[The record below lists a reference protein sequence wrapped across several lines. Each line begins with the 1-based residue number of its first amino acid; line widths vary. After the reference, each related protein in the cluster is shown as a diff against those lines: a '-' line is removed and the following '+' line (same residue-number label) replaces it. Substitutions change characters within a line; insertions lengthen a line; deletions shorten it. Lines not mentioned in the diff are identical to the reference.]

1 MKSYPSWTCLYV
13 WVLLVVQRTFRQWVR
28 KTFQTPP
35 PLTKKYVYMENF
47 SVSIVSLFYLQA
59 ILPTLQENHGSFNL
73 VEIRI
78 KRLQQEN
85 NNNLRR
91 LLLLMTFNFTAA
103 YNVFAWRICHLNGF
117 HSEQII
123 PNLGIER
130 IWGVLTL
137 GNRFEKKVKFKY

>member
-1 MKSYPSWTCLYV
+1 
-13 WVLLVVQRTFRQWVR
+13 
-28 KTFQTPP
+28 
-35 PLTKKYVYMENF
+35 MENF

-103 YNVFAWRICHLNGF
+103 YNVFA
-117 HSEQII
+117 
-123 PNLGIER
+123 
-130 IWGVLTL
+130 
-137 GNRFEKKVKFKY
+137 